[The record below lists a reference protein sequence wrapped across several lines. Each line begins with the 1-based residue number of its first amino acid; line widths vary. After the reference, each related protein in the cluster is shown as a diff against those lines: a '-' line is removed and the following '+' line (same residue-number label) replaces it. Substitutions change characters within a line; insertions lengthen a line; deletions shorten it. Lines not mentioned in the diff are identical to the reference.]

1 VSRSDDGPGGGVVA
15 AIGGLTI
22 LQSGRGDET
31 AEAPLLDE
39 DVRRVEGW
47 VLEQA

>member
-1 VSRSDDGPGGGVVA
+1 MMGRAAAWSQRS
-15 AIGGLTI
+15 GGLTI